1 MRRNVMAVAALALA
15 AWSMA
20 LPAAAAWPE
29 KPVTLIVPF
38 GAGASPDLS
47 ARVLA
52 ERLSAA
58 WGQPVVIQNVPGA
71 SATIGVDRVAKA
83 APDGYT
89 LGYTGDGAMVVRVS
103 MDPPTP
109 YDPRRDL
116 VPITRLFTTRNVLVV
131 HPSVPATTLTE
142 FIALAKARPGALSY
156 GHSGVGFSTHLT
168 MELLKQAAGID
179 LTAVPYA
186 QEGQMFTDLG
196 AGRLPVAVGGAALI
210 RRVQSGE
217 VRGLAASSR
226 DRIPGLPDV
235 PTVAEQGFP
244 GFESVAWFGLIAPAR
259 TPPEVVARIDRDA
272 QAVLADP
279 GFRARVEEFGLVT
292 AGEGPDAFAAL
303 VPREIERMARVLEPL
318 GLRAR

>member
-1 MRRNVMAVAALALA
+1 MRRFALACALLLA
-15 AWSMA
+15 AT

-29 KPVTLIVPF
+29 RAVTLIVPF
-38 GAGASPDLS
+38 GPGASPDLS

-116 VPITRLFTTRNVLVV
+116 AAITRLFTTRNVLVV
-131 HPSVPATTLTE
+131 HPSVQARTLAE
-142 FIALAKARPGALSY
+142 FIALAKAQPGGLSY
-156 GHSGVGFSTHLT
+156 GHSGLGFSTHLT
-168 MELLKQAAGID
+168 MELLKQTAGID
-179 LTAVPYA
+179 VTGVPYA
-186 QEGQMFTDLG
+186 QEGQMFTDLA
-196 AGRLPVAVGGAALI
+196 AGRVPVAVGGAALI
-210 RRVQSGE
+210 RRVQAGE
-217 VRGLAASSR
+217 VRALGVSSR
-226 DRIPGLPDV
+226 DRIPTLPDV
-235 PTVAEQGFP
+235 PTIAESGFP

-259 TPPEVVARIDRDA
+259 TPPEIIARIDRDA
-272 QAVLADP
+272 QAILADP
-279 GFRARVEEFGLVT
+279 AFRARIEEFGLVV
-292 AGEGPDAFAAL
+292 AGEGPAAFTAL
-303 VPREIERMARVLEPL
+303 IPRETERMAAVLQPL

>member
-1 MRRNVMAVAALALA
+1 M
-15 AWSMA
+15 
-20 LPAAAAWPE
+20 
-29 KPVTLIVPF
+29 TLVVPF

-47 ARVLA
+47 ARVVA

-58 WGQPVVIQNVPGA
+58 WGQPVVVQNVPGA

-116 VPITRLFTTRNVLVV
+116 VPITRLFTTRNVLAV
-131 HPSVPATTLTE
+131 HPSVPARTLAE
-142 FIALAKARPGALSY
+142 FVALAKARPGQLSY

-179 LTAVPYA
+179 VTGVPYA
-186 QEGQMFTDLG
+186 NEGQMFTDLA
-196 AGRLPVAVGGAALI
+196 AGRVPVAVGGAALI

-217 VRGLAASSR
+217 VRGLAVSSR
-226 DRIPGLPDV
+226 DRVPSCPTCRPLPRAASPASRASPGS
-235 PTVAEQGFP
+235 A
-244 GFESVAWFGLIAPAR
+244 
-259 TPPEVVARIDRDA
+259 
-272 QAVLADP
+272 
-279 GFRARVEEFGLVT
+279 
-292 AGEGPDAFAAL
+292 
-303 VPREIERMARVLEPL
+303 
-318 GLRAR
+318 